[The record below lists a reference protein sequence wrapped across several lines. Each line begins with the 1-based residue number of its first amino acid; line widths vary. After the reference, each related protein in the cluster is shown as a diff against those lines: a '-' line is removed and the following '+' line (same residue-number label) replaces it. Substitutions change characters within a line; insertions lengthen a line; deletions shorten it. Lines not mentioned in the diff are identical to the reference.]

1 MMEMKISFPGG
12 KKVDAHYDGFTIQT
26 DQAVGSGGEG
36 SAPEPF
42 DLFLASIGTCVG
54 INVLSFCQ
62 YRNIPVDKMRVV
74 QGMERSPDKK
84 RVTKITIEITLPPDF
99 PKKYQDAIVRV
110 AKLCAVKRHME
121 TPPEFFITTLAA
133 DE

>member
-1 MMEMKISFPGG
+1 MEMKISFPGG
-12 KKVDAHYDGFTIQT
+12 KKVDAHYRGFTIQT
-26 DQAVGSGGEG
+26 DQAVDSGGEG

-54 INVLSFCQ
+54 INILSFCQ
-62 YRNIPVDKMRVV
+62 YRDISVEKMRLV
-74 QGMERSPDKK
+74 QHMERSPDKK
-84 RVTKITIEITLPPDF
+84 RVTKIHLEITLPPDF
-99 PKKYQDAIVRV
+99 PKKYKDAIVRV

-121 TPPEFFITTLAA
+121 TPPEFFITTIVA